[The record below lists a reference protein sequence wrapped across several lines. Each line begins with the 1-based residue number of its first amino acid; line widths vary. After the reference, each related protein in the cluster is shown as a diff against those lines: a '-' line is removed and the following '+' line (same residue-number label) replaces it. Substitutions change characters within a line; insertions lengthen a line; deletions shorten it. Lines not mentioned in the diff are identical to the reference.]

1 MPIARRSSRARAAHG
16 GDAGGPTPGSS
27 ADEVPDADPESVAR
41 NICLRQL
48 TLAPRT
54 RAQLAEVLARRGVDE
69 AVAGRVLDRLVE
81 VGLIDD
87 AAYAQAWVRSRHS
100 GRGLARRALARELR
114 ERGVADEVVDDA
126 VDRLDPDEEVETA
139 RALVARKVA
148 ATRGLP
154 PEARIRR
161 LGGMLARK
169 GYPAGVA
176 WRVVRE
182 VLDAEGDAP
191 VDPASGEH
199 LHP

>member
-16 GDAGGPTPGSS
+16 GDACGPTPGSS
-27 ADEVPDADPESVAR
+27 ADEVPDADPDSVAR

-54 RAQLAEVLARRGVDE
+54 RAQLAEALARRGVDE

-182 VLDAEGDAP
+182 ALDAEGDAP